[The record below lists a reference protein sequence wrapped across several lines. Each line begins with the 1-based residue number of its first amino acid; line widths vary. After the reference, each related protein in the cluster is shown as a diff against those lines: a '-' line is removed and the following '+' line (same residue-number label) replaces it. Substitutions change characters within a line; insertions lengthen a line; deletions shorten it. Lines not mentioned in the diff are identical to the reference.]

1 MRYIFL
7 VAMVLCSLSC
17 QQKNKVNSDEI
28 KLVTNSENFDWLLGN
43 WKRNNEKEGKQ
54 TFENWVKLNEHTYE
68 GLGFTMKEN
77 DTIWKE
83 TIRLVKASDSWDF
96 EVKGKGEIK
105 PTIFKVTAIKDLS
118 FICENE
124 ENEFPKKI
132 EYSKIE
138 NKLIATVSGGD
149 MEIPFEFSRI
159 K

>member
-7 VAMVLCSLSC
+7 VAMVLWSISC

-28 KLVTNSENFDWLLGN
+28 KLVTHPENFDWLLGN
-43 WKRNNEKEGKQ
+43 WERNNEKEGKQ
-54 TFENWVKLNEHTYE
+54 TYESWVKRNEHTYE

-77 DTIWKE
+77 DTIWME
-83 TIRLVKASDSWDF
+83 SISLVKVSGKWNF
-96 EVKGKGEIK
+96 KVKGKDDTMPTVFLLTEIEER
-105 PTIFKVTAIKDLS
+105 S

-138 NKLIATVSGGD
+138 NKLLAIVSGGD
-149 MEIPFEFSRI
+149 MEIPFDFSRI